1 MKDNLYYE
9 NLQKHINDRIVKA
22 DGYVIKANRLKKYHD
37 SIKDKKG
44 IYKMIDKL
52 VCWEIRNYRKMA
64 IDIHV
69 NDFKQCID
77 EIDELQKILDGKA

>member
-9 NLQKHINDRIVKA
+9 NLQKSINDRIVKA
-22 DGYVIKANRLKKYHD
+22 NSYVIKSNTLKKYHE
-37 SIKDKKG
+37 SIKDKKV

-69 NDFKQCID
+69 KDFKQCID
-77 EIDELQKILDGKA
+77 EIDELQKILDRKA